1 MLRVVKAQEKGRGRR
16 GRKIRRTIGCCTQCR
31 RSRRREGYKQCS
43 YGQLQFKPLTNHR
56 LLRTDGVYTLN
67 HPNTAVIGIDDTVVA
82 AAALDKATL
91 DFGAQ
96 LNTLVDHVMFCLPP
110 GTADFWVAYAYFN
123 NWRSVYNNE
132 RCQRPSK
139 ATISIC
145 TTQMKQ
151 MWNMMLI
158 SRDLWYV
165 TSIVL
170 EGLFG
175 RFFSNS
181 FMLFRGV
188 HLG

>member
-1 MLRVVKAQEKGRGRR
+1 M
-16 GRKIRRTIGCCTQCR
+16 IDPTDMYW
-31 RSRRREGYKQCS
+31 SRRLRTGVRTVLVIRIVAKDSTTTATEAQLADEVFGASGDVLNLVSGYNQCS
-43 YGQLQFKPLTNHR
+43 YGQLQFKPMTNHR

-67 HPNTAVIGIDDTVVA
+67 LPNTAVIGIDDRVVA

-110 GTADFWVAYAYFN
+110 GTADSWVAYAYFN

-151 MWNMMLI
+151 LWNMLI
-158 SRDLWYV
+158 SRDLW
-165 TSIVL
+165 
-170 EGLFG
+170 
-175 RFFSNS
+175 
-181 FMLFRGV
+181 
-188 HLG
+188 